1 MAAAISPAQDAEHAT
16 TPQEDDGSD
25 DDDDNDADND
35 DDDDGSGDGNGD
47 GNGTRKYKQRRLK
60 RPLNHHQAAIV
71 YTASHE
77 WKKVE
82 LEILARGLAIGETAK
97 LIVGGT
103 EAKASCIVTKYHTKG
118 PNAETYRV
126 LSPPP
131 LKCRAATAGD
141 VDKPVFVTM
150 QESGDAPFGMG
161 HRGLLRSV
169 QGARAV
175 IEVRGQPVDVLAKCV
190 RIQPAE
196 YPHVPRDRLERVPP
210 QFPREYSTF
219 VLAKCEMKP
228 GSHQD
233 LTCIRK
239 AMNKNLKR
247 SSRAQ
252 KELPEKRHCAESL
265 QRRTAVAYPLI
276 LQPW

>member
-16 TPQEDDGSD
+16 TPQEDDGS

-118 PNAETYRV
+118 PTAETYRV
-126 LSPPP
+126 LSPPSQMQSCYSWR
-131 LKCRAATAGD
+131 CRQARFRYDAGIGRCAVWD
-141 VDKPVFVTM
+141 GPPRPFALCAGSPSCNRSPWST
-150 QESGDAPFGMG
+150 SG
-161 HRGLLRSV
+161 
-169 QGARAV
+169 RACKMCPNST
-175 IEVRGQPVDVLAKCV
+175 R
-190 RIQPAE
+190 
-196 YPHVPRDRLERVPP
+196 RV
-210 QFPREYSTF
+210 
-219 VLAKCEMKP
+219 
-228 GSHQD
+228 
-233 LTCIRK
+233 
-239 AMNKNLKR
+239 
-247 SSRAQ
+247 SSR
-252 KELPEKRHCAESL
+252 PTR
-265 QRRTAVAYPLI
+265 P
-276 LQPW
+276 P